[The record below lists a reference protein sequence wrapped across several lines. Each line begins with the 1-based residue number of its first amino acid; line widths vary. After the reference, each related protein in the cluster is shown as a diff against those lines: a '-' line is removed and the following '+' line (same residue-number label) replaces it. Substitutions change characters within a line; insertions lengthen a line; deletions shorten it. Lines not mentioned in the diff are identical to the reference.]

1 MSEVGGCGVGT
12 ILVSLLSGLIG
23 AVLATYLNSHL
34 FRKHHRLSLKRDVLV
49 RLVGNRH
56 LFIGSLRTE
65 NSEPFVSLNQAFV
78 VFEDSANVISA
89 LKDLHGA
96 TGTDGTGSADDKMVT
111 LIKAMAKASGI
122 GINNLNDS
130 FLLTPFTPGSG

>member
-1 MSEVGGCGVGT
+1 MGT

-78 VFEDSANVISA
+78 VFEGFGKRDFRSKRPPWGNW
-89 LKDLHGA
+89 HGWHR
-96 TGTDGTGSADDKMVT
+96 
-111 LIKAMAKASGI
+111 LCR
-122 GINNLNDS
+122 
-130 FLLTPFTPGSG
+130 